1 MLQKIDKKQYIF
13 FYLIVF
19 LVLSSIHN
27 SNFKYNNFFAVKK
40 VDVVG
45 LNKSNTLILEK
56 KLVNLIGYI
65 MLHREPHP
73 TAGNDD
79 IRRKRIQFKLLNKI
93 MYTLFRSYSSLLLSY
108 CFVFY
113 SSSVV
118 FDDQKTNR

>member
-1 MLQKIDKKQYIF
+1 
-13 FYLIVF
+13 
-19 LVLSSIHN
+19 
-27 SNFKYNNFFAVKK
+27 
-40 VDVVG
+40 
-45 LNKSNTLILEK
+45 
-56 KLVNLIGYI
+56 

-79 IRRKRIQFKLLNKI
+79 IRRKRIQFKLLNI